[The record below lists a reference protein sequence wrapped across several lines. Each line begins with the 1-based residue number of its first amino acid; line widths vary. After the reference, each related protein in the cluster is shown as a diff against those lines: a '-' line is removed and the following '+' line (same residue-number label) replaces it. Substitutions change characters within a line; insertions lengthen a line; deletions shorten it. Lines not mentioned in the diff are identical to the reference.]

1 MPDDLALDGYK
12 ELSRKL
18 SALGQKVG
26 GKVLRGSMMR
36 ATSKVVR
43 EMKSKAP
50 VGTVAHRTYKGRLVA
65 PGFGSRSI
73 KRVTRI
79 KDGYASL
86 RIGVRREAFYLIQF
100 KDARPG
106 RTPYQVSKRGK
117 RRVKP
122 YAIAATPWFSSV
134 FEKHADAMT
143 RDIGKYMGNLIEKAA
158 KQ

>member
-117 RRVKP
+117 R
-122 YAIAATPWFSSV
+122 
-134 FEKHADAMT
+134 
-143 RDIGKYMGNLIEKAA
+143 G
-158 KQ
+158 